1 MNTFGHLFRL
11 TDFGESHGAAIGGVV
26 DGCPAGVTLD
36 MDFIQAFVDR
46 RRPGHS
52 PLDTARREEDRVEI
66 LSGVLDGV
74 TTGTPI
80 GFIIR
85 NTNQHSSDYDKL
97 KDTFRPSHADYT
109 YTQKYGLRD
118 HRGGGRS
125 SARETAVRV
134 VGGAIAMLVLRQRFP
149 SLTIQAEITEAGGE
163 RTQIDQ
169 AILQAK
175 QNGETLGGII
185 RCQASGVPTGWGEP
199 VFGKLQAELAYAMLS
214 INAAKGFDYGS
225 GFDGAAAKG
234 SELND
239 AFIPDGNGG
248 ITTRTNHSGGIQ
260 GGISNGQDI
269 YFRVVFK
276 PIATLPIEQDTVNR
290 QGEAV
295 KLMMGGRHD
304 NTVLRR
310 ALPVVEAMTAIV
322 LADAMLQHRSARI

>member
-185 RCQASGVPTGWGEP
+185 RCQASGVPVGWGEP

-239 AFIPDGNGG
+239 AFIPDGNGD

-295 KLMMGGRHD
+295 KLRMGGRHD

>member
-109 YTQKYGLRD
+109 YTLKYGLRD
-118 HRGGGRS
+118 PRGGGRS